1 MGNDI
6 IFKRGRGNYCRC
18 KNPHIFYSLCLDC
31 NRFITYEKLEKML
44 NKLYGGRYA
53 DKTTSA

>member
-1 MGNDI
+1 MKDK
-6 IFKRGRGNYCRC
+6 IFKRGKGFYCRC

-31 NRFITYEKLEKML
+31 NRFISYKTFTKAL

-53 DKTTSA
+53 DKTTDA